1 MAADRVPA
9 PRPLKAPASPAA
21 GRGWRPLRL
30 DAGIAAIELV
40 IIAPV
45 LMLLILFLIVF
56 GQITHARST
65 LDGTARDA
73 ARAGALQ
80 RDYQSALSAA
90 TRSAEADAARTC
102 VDGRIKVAASGNF
115 EPGGLFTITVSCEV
129 RGLAMLG
136 STVRDISATAAAPLD
151 VYRRVVR

>member
-9 PRPLKAPASPAA
+9 PPLREPAAIAA
-21 GRGWRPLRL
+21 GRGLRRWRG
-30 DAGIAAIELV
+30 DAGISALELV

-45 LMLLILFLIVF
+45 LMLLILFLITF

-80 RDYQSALSAA
+80 RDYQSAVNAA
-90 TRSAEADAARTC
+90 TRSAQADAGRTC
-102 VDGRIKVAASGNF
+102 ADGRIKVSAGGNF

-129 RGLAMLG
+129 KGLAMLG

-151 VYRRVVR
+151 VYRRVVQ